1 MYRINNAID
10 GQPAEVLL
18 YGEIGDEFGGVDAPA
33 FYNDVAAI
41 DAPEIIFRISSYG
54 GDVFAG

>member
-18 YGEIGDEFGGVDAPA
+18 YGEIGDEFGGVDATA

-41 DAPEIIFRISSYG
+41 DAPEIIFRISS
-54 GDVFAG
+54 